1 MKLSKGLTEEKI
13 KQISAYKNEPKWM
26 LDKRLQAYKYFLK
39 RPMPEWG
46 ADLSGIDFENVTF
59 YASPHTEKKNRW
71 EDVPEDILTT
81 FDKLGIPNAERK
93 FLAGVAT
100 QFESEVVYNKLKK
113 KWNDLGVIY
122 TDCDT
127 GLREYPEIFKK
138 YFGKIIPAN
147 DNKFAALNSAVW
159 SGGSFVYIP
168 KGVKVDIPL
177 QAYFWINAQ
186 NMGQFERTL
195 IVAEE
200 DSEVH
205 YVEGC
210 TAPQYSTDSLHAAIV
225 EIFVGK
231 NAKVQYTTIQNWSKN
246 VYNLTTQRGRVDENG
261 SLIWVD
267 ANIGSKVTMKYPA
280 VYLAGRNSYGEILSA
295 ALAEKGQHQDTG
307 AKAIHL
313 APDTRSL
320 INSRSIC
327 KDGGRTSYRGLVKI
341 QKGAKNS
348 KSKIICD
355 ALILDNE
362 SETDTY
368 PYNDIQEQ
376 QSIIEHEASVSKV
389 SEEQVFYLM
398 SRGLTEAQ
406 ANAMIVAGFMEP
418 VTKEL
423 PMEYAAELN
432 ALLTMSMEGSVG

>member
-1 MKLSKGLTEEKI
+1 MKLAKGLNEEKI
-13 KQISAYKNEPKWM
+13 KQISEFKNEPEWM
-26 LDKRLQAYKYFLK
+26 LKKRLQGYRQFIKK
-39 RPMPEWG
+39 DMPQWG
-46 ADLSGIDFENVTF
+46 ADLNGIDFEDVTY
-59 YASPHTEKKNRW
+59 YASPHTEKKNNW
-71 EDVPEDILTT
+71 KDVPEDILNT
-81 FDKLGIPNAERK
+81 FDKLGIPQAEK
-93 FLAGVAT
+93 KYLAGVAT

-127 GLREYPEIFKK
+127 GLREHPEIFKK
-138 YFGKIIPAN
+138 YFGKVIPPH
-147 DNKFAALNSAVW
+147 DNKFAALNTAVW

-168 KGVKVDIPL
+168 AGVKVDIPL
-177 QAYFWINAQ
+177 QAFFWINAV

-200 DSEVH
+200 GAEVH

-225 EIFVGK
+225 EIYVAK

-246 VYNLTTQRGRVDENG
+246 VYNLTTQRGKVEENG

-267 ANIGSKVTMKYPA
+267 ANIGSKVTMKYPS
-280 VYLAGRNSYGEILSA
+280 VILAGRNSYGEIVSA
-295 ALAEKGQHQDTG
+295 AVAEEGQHQDTG

-313 APDTRSL
+313 AEDTKSF
-320 INSRSIC
+320 INSRSMC
-327 KDGGRTSYRGLVKI
+327 KDGGRTSYRGLVKV
-341 QKGAKNS
+341 QNGAKNA

-355 ALILDNE
+355 ALILDND
-362 SETDTY
+362 SQTDTY
-368 PYNDIQEQ
+368 PYNDIREK
-376 QSIIEHEASVSKV
+376 QSSIEHEATVSKI
-389 SEEQVFYLM
+389 SEEQLFYLM
-398 SRGLTEAQ
+398 SRGLSEEE

-432 ALLTMSMEGSVG
+432 ALLQMSMEDSVG